1 MTDKSMNTEIPG
13 NAEIWQRGGFIL
25 VFALISGISKIII
38 WSLVLFQ
45 FVYLLIARQTNP
57 QLARFSQSL
66 SVFVYQLLQYVMF
79 NSEEKP
85 FPFSAWPEPRAMLT
99 KEETVSSQSRKKTA
113 KKAARKKK
121 VVTSKKE

>member
-1 MTDKSMNTEIPG
+1 MTESNMNKG
-13 NAEIWQRGGFIL
+13 NTSGAEIWQRGGLIL
-25 VFALISGISKIII
+25 VFALILGISKIII

-45 FVYLLIARQTNP
+45 FVHLLIARQTNP
-57 QLARFSQSL
+57 QLTRFSQSL
-66 SVFVYQLLQYVMF
+66 SVFVYQVLQYVMF

-85 FPFSAWPEPRAMLT
+85 FPFAAWPEPRAMLMQ
-99 KEETVSSQSRKKTA
+99 EETIASQSRKKTA